1 MHRNAKVLC
10 LESMAAQDRIKEIA
24 EILAVGF
31 LRMLRRTSSE
41 PATASPAENCLDS
54 RAPKSVHRVEP

>member
-1 MHRNAKVLC
+1 MHCNAKVLC
-10 LESMAAQDRIKEIA
+10 PESMATQDRLKEIA

-31 LRMLRRTSSE
+31 LRMLRRTSSDL
-41 PATASPAENCLDS
+41 AAVLPAENCLDS